1 MENKGDQPEFK
12 EGIRYAEPKPIPLA
26 QCIEDEKLY
35 SAKELAD
42 MYHNGF
48 VDGYNR
54 AKDDIVENVIKPD
67 PGCG

>member
-1 MENKGDQPEFK
+1 MENKGDQPDFK
-12 EGIRYAEPKPIPLA
+12 EGIDYAEPMPLPLLPV
-26 QCIEDEKLY
+26 EDEKLY

-42 MYHNGF
+42 MYHTGF